1 MPYVTRSRGG
11 AAVIGAGLTRADSR
25 GTGSGNFH
33 VVEDELSVDSPAD
46 GQLLIEQEQGTMSVL
61 PLNILDEEIVT
72 LRASFITNRK
82 ALDEVKDEITEQ
94 VDEITQAKARDA
106 PKPVLY

>member
-46 GQLLIEQEQGTMSVL
+46 GLQRYFRNDLKMVPSRVQV
-61 PLNILDEEIVT
+61 
-72 LRASFITNRK
+72 AS
-82 ALDEVKDEITEQ
+82 Q
-94 VDEITQAKARDA
+94 
-106 PKPVLY
+106 